1 MSIGRHMRINQECI
15 FIGEILET
23 YAELNAANKKE
34 KNASHIIQH
43 SAS

>member
-1 MSIGRHMRINQECI
+1 MRINQECI
-15 FIGEILET
+15 FIGEILEI

>member
-1 MSIGRHMRINQECI
+1 MHINQECI

-34 KNASHIIQH
+34 KNTSHIIQH